1 MAAST
6 PALAALQRAGVD
18 FITHSYELVESD
30 LSYGAAV
37 AATLGVDPGRLFKTL
52 VAECD
57 SKPVVAIVPV
67 RSHLSLKA
75 LAKAAASKK
84 AHMADPVAAER
95 WTGYVVGGISPF
107 AQKRR
112 MPVFLDESAVG
123 FQTIYVSAGLRGL
136 QVELDPVDLIR
147 MLECRLAALAD

>member
-1 MAAST
+1 
-6 PALAALQRAGVD
+6 
-18 FITHSYELVESD
+18 
-30 LSYGAAV
+30 
-37 AATLGVDPGRLFKTL
+37 LFKTL

-57 SKPVVAIVPV
+57 NKPVVAIVPV

-75 LAKAAASKK
+75 LANAAASKK
-84 AHMADPVAAER
+84 AHMADPVAVER
-95 WTGYVVGGISPF
+95 WTGYVVGGISPL
-107 AQKRR
+107 AQKRP